1 MANHVYF
8 TVNLE
13 CNDTHKLETEMNRL
27 HSIIATKSHHGWNEY
42 EVEKL
47 PIYGICLLYTSPS
60 PRDS

>member
-47 PIYGICLLYTSPS
+47 PIY
-60 PRDS
+60 